1 MIFFTKFDKT
11 INSRDIIDRIDEL
24 ESEIEDL
31 EMDELEDLT
40 GALMLDE
47 LEILQTLIDEIADAR
62 WGVTLIHEDFFE
74 EYAEEFAME
83 IGAINRDMSWPANCI
98 DWTKAAR
105 FLKIDYTEVDFDGET
120 FYFC

>member
-1 MIFFTKFDKT
+1 
-11 INSRDIIDRIDEL
+11 
-24 ESEIEDL
+24 
-31 EMDELEDLT
+31 MDELEDHT
-40 GALMLDE
+40 RALMLDE
-47 LEILQTLIDEIADAR
+47 LEILQTLIDEIADVNFIPKVAI